1 MSVVDR
7 ANSAVKTLVDS
18 KVIEQVASLVEGV
31 LAESLEDEQAAE
43 KEVWAAL
50 LEIGRLLLVALL
62 ARRCWPVAVTSYQLL
77 VFPCRMCAS
86 GWTGTIGL

>member
-62 ARRCWPVAVTSYQLL
+62 ARRCWRVAVSEL
-77 VFPCRMCAS
+77 
-86 GWTGTIGL
+86 